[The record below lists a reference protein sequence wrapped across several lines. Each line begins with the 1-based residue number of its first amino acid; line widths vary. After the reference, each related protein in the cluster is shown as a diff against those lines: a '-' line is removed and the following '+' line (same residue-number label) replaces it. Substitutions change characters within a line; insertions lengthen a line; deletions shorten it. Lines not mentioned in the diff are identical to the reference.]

1 MIIRKA
7 DKQEAQFIMDLIKR
21 AVKDMIDKGIEQWD
35 DIYPNMEVIS
45 RDIDESS
52 LYVYDDSGIKGI
64 IVLNEYQDKEYEDV
78 EWEEQHGR
86 PMVIHRL
93 CIDPEYQGAGIAR
106 RFIDFAEEHARE
118 NAYDCIRL
126 DAFVHNPRACRLY
139 EGKGYK
145 KRGIVTFRKGKFYC
159 YEKNR
164 L

>member
-7 DKQEAQFIMDLIKR
+7 VKQEAKFIMDLIKR
-21 AVKDMIDKGIEQWD
+21 AVRDMIDKGIEQWD

-93 CIDPEYQGAGIAR
+93 CIDPDYQGTGIAR
-106 RFIDFAEEHARE
+106 RFLDFAEEHARE
-118 NAYDCIRL
+118 RGYDSIRL

-139 EGKGYK
+139 EGKGYR
-145 KRGIVTFRKGKFYC
+145 KRGIVTFRKGEFYC
-159 YEKNR
+159 YEKSR